1 MFLIEDIYGYYTLC
15 KSKRKKI
22 EIKKDSI
29 VPNNIFS
36 SSIIPNTNIS
46 IENTNQSQTISF
58 EYNHTTYIFN
68 EKNNSFSPIYLALS
82 KMTNRNIHN
91 VYSEGLISE
100 EMVIKKKN
108 KFGRNEFLI
117 SANNI
122 YSFLLIV
129 ELPTFTLVL
138 ISAIIWICYDNYIF
152 GTFEILLSII
162 INLGEITLL
171 EVIRKGV

>member
-1 MFLIEDIYGYYTLC
+1 MSDYFLIEDIYGYYTLC

-91 VYSEGLISE
+91 VYSEGLS
-100 EMVIKKKN
+100 
-108 KFGRNEFLI
+108 
-117 SANNI
+117 S
-122 YSFLLIV
+122 
-129 ELPTFTLVL
+129 
-138 ISAIIWICYDNYIF
+138 
-152 GTFEILLSII
+152 
-162 INLGEITLL
+162 
-171 EVIRKGV
+171 